1 MDIERKQY
9 METWVGWTHKSRPK
23 AQHLHHRFP
32 SSSNKQEQINMGTV
46 GVEEL
51 LGAQKNRYISATS
64 GPRFSSRE
72 DLYIK
77 YGNEFWLH

>member
-1 MDIERKQY
+1 
-9 METWVGWTHKSRPK
+9 
-23 AQHLHHRFP
+23 
-32 SSSNKQEQINMGTV
+32 MGTV

-64 GPRFSSRE
+64 DPRFGSRE